1 MKILVINAGSS
12 SLKYQLIDM
21 DDEKWQAKGIC
32 DRIGMDGAF
41 IRHQTADGRSKKIVT
56 PIKNHVDAFKLVTK
70 ALLDKEIGVISKL
83 SDISAI
89 GHRIVQGGSIFDKSV
104 LVNDEVIKQIK
115 KLIPLA
121 PLHNG
126 PEVDAILACQEVFG
140 KSVPQCVVFDTSF
153 HSTMPPKAYLYPI
166 PYKYYEKY
174 KIRRYGFHG
183 TSHRYVSHHCAHLM
197 HQPLEDIKMVTC
209 HIGNGSSIAAVKN
222 GKVVDTSM
230 GLTPLDGIMM
240 GTRSGTLDPSIV
252 TFLMEKEKLTPKE
265 MNDIL
270 NKESGVLGVSGYS
283 DDRDVTKAEIEGD
296 PRAVLAHEMQSY
308 QIAKFIGAY
317 AAAMNGIDCIAFC
330 AGLGENQPII
340 RYGACRYL
348 GFLGV
353 KIDPILN
360 DEYIHG
366 KEGKISTFDSRVAV
380 YVINTNEELVIA
392 RDTKSIVEKLQYAS
406 APDKTYVVP
415 EDV

>member
-21 DDEKWQAKGIC
+21 DTEKMLAKGIC
-32 DRIGMDGAF
+32 DRIGYDGSF
-41 IRHQTADGRSKKIVT
+41 INHKTSDGRSRKVMT
-56 PIKNHVDAFKLVTK
+56 EIKNHIDAFKLVTN
-70 ALLDKEIGVISKL
+70 ALLDKEVGVL
-83 SDISAI
+83 SDLSEIAAV
-89 GHRIVQGGSIFDKSV
+89 GHRIVQGGSIFNESV
-104 LVNDEVIKQIK
+104 LINDEIISQIES
-115 KLIPLA
+115 LIPLA

-126 PEVDAILACQEVFG
+126 PEVSAIKACQQVFG
-140 KSVPQCVVFDTSF
+140 KRLPECAVFDTSF
-153 HSTMPPKAYLYPI
+153 HSTMPEKAYLYAI

-197 HQPLEDIKMVTC
+197 KRPLEDLKMITC
-209 HIGNGSSIAAVKN
+209 HIGNGSSIAAIQN

-230 GLTPLDGIMM
+230 GLTPLDGFIM
-240 GTRSGTLDPSIV
+240 GTRSGQLDPSVV
-252 TFLMEKEKLTPKE
+252 TYLMENEHLTPQE

-270 NKESGVLGVSGYS
+270 NKESGVYGICGMR
-283 DDRDVTKAEIEGD
+283 DDRDVTKAEIEGN
-296 PRAVLAHEMQSY
+296 PKAILAHEMQSY

-317 AAAMNGIDCIAFC
+317 AAAMNGVDCIAFT

-340 RYGACRYL
+340 RYGACHYL
-348 GFLGV
+348 KFLGV
-353 KIDPILN
+353 KIDSALN
-360 DEYIHG
+360 DMYIHG
-366 KEGKISTFDSRVAV
+366 KEGRISTPDSTVDV

-392 RDTKSIVEKLQYAS
+392 RDTKEIVEKLVYAS
-406 APDKTYVVP
+406 TPDRTHVDP